1 MPNSSPKYK
10 PIPPR
15 ADDDT
20 RRELVYYFCAILFLL
35 LISRN
40 KANRKEEKMSL
51 ITPLRADI
59 QIQTR
64 VDPSAETFS
73 TLTRVSFPSRVL

>member
-10 PIPPR
+10 PFPPR
-15 ADDDT
+15 ADDNP
-20 RRELVYYFCAILFLL
+20 RELVYYFCALLFLL

-51 ITPLRADI
+51 ITPLRDDI